1 MSKTIHDW
9 CDSSRKSKIF
19 NFVTFVHFWEENIS
33 ILNLKFVQN
42 WFLKIRL
49 FTFGAMFQF
58 DYTNFFFLSRS
69 FLKLKMAN
77 WSYLTFINNF
87 ILVVFSTLFLAV
99 KSQYLDSD
107 LLDDLASSPRLF
119 GDALNSFSV
128 SGGNVTLNLFP
139 FVFYTF
145 AAFLLGTV
153 PQI

>member
-1 MSKTIHDW
+1 MVFEKRT
-9 CDSSRKSKIF
+9 
-19 NFVTFVHFWEENIS
+19 VY
-33 ILNLKFVQN
+33 ILGTV
-42 WFLKIRL
+42 
-49 FTFGAMFQF
+49 F
-58 DYTNFFFLSRS
+58 DYTIFFLSRS

-145 AAFLLGTV
+145 AAFLLGKL
-153 PQI
+153 PQIYVDNP